1 MADDEGLQL
10 EETVK
15 ETKAAPKAG
24 IRSVQRLQELEQL
37 ANLPREVKAVEALV
51 EGVTDNFQDDRLGS
65 RHWVVVGTKEQLH
78 GDRLDLLLGDT
89 AAGLESALVVDREKR
104 VLVLTFRSLRT
115 GRSAASILKGAFG
128 EEVWFRPRRSRISQE
143 QLTGALR
150 GGYVS
155 EGRSVLLA
163 SRVVLLRAD
172 DRYFQK
178 LEEELGGLFL

>member
-1 MADDEGLQL
+1 MASEEGLQL

-15 ETKAAPKAG
+15 ETKPAPKPG
-24 IRSVQRLQELEQL
+24 IRSVQRLQELQQL
-37 ANLPREVKAVEALV
+37 ENLPREVKPTQELV
-51 EGVTDNFQDDRLGS
+51 EGLTDSFQDDRLSS
-65 RHWVVVGTKEQLH
+65 RHWVVMGSVEQLH
-78 GDRLDLLLGDT
+78 GDRLDKLLCDVS
-89 AAGLESALVVDREKR
+89 AGLESALVVDRDRR
-104 VLVLTFRSLRT
+104 VLVLTFRSVRT
-115 GRSAASILKGAFG
+115 GRSAASTLKEAFG
-128 EEVWFRPRRSRISQE
+128 EGVWFRPRRSRISQE

-178 LEEELGGLFL
+178 LEEELKGFLL